1 MERPSVEIPSGI
13 RRACSSLAAGVT
25 AETPGVYAVGSW
37 KGRAIT
43 VVPDQVQ
50 KIAKRP
56 SLTIFLDA

>member
-1 MERPSVEIPSGI
+1 VERPSVEIPSGI
-13 RRACSSLAAGVT
+13 RRACSSLATGVT
-25 AETPGVYAVGSW
+25 AETPGVYAVGSR

-56 SLTIFLDA
+56 SPTIFPDA